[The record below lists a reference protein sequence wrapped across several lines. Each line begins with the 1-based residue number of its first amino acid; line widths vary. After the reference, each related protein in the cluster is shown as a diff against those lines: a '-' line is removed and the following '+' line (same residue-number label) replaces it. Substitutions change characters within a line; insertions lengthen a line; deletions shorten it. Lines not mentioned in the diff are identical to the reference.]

1 MPNGELQSFF
11 RFLVGAED
19 GTAVSGRL
27 AAMVRDAKSN
37 GQWRQ
42 QFMTWEQEMKEQA
55 RDLAK
60 ELAQEMAQ
68 ELAQEIAQERAQE
81 LAQKRAEEIAQ
92 EIAEEAVKEA
102 TAQNVVETAKKM
114 LDKDIAMG
122 IIAEVT
128 GLPLAQVEQLQQEN
142 TAQS

>member
-19 GTAVSGRL
+19 GTALSGRL
-27 AAMVRDAKSN
+27 AAMVGHAKAN

-60 ELAQEMAQ
+60 ELGQEMAQ

-92 EIAEEAVKEA
+92 EIAEEAV
-102 TAQNVVETAKKM
+102 
-114 LDKDIAMG
+114 
-122 IIAEVT
+122 
-128 GLPLAQVEQLQQEN
+128 
-142 TAQS
+142 